1 MEKLNLSGDQ
11 LDLLKEVGT
20 IGGGNAATALSQIL
34 ERKVT
39 IAVPQIKFVSSEAVT
54 NSEFLIEPEEVG
66 LAIDLKILGA
76 LQGGMVILFSQKS
89 ALLMI
94 DILMKRKMGSTQLI
108 NLMEASALSEISH
121 IISGSYINAVGEL
134 LELHQLIPSIPR
146 TIVDR
151 MDRLSKLLIKRLSDN
166 NSGYLLPIENN
177 LTIEDIKVNL
187 FVIFLL
193 EHESIKK
200 ILKISGL

>member
-1 MEKLNLSGDQ
+1 MEKLNLGNEQ
-11 LDLLKEVGT
+11 LDLFKEIGS

-34 ERKVT
+34 ASKVT
-39 IAVPQIKFVSSEAVT
+39 ISVPQVKLVSSEAVT
-54 NSEFLIEPEEVG
+54 NSEFQIEPEEVG
-66 LAIDLKILGA
+66 LAIDFKILGA

-94 DILMKRKMGSTQLI
+94 DILLKKKIGSTQLI
-108 NLMEASALSEISH
+108 NLMEASALSEVSH

-151 MDRLSKLLIKRLSDN
+151 MDRLNKLLIRRLSDDS
-166 NSGYLLPIENN
+166 SGYLLPIENN
-177 LTIEDIKVNL
+177 LVIEDIKVDL

-193 EHESIKK
+193 EQESIRKV
-200 ILKISGL
+200 LKLSGL

>member
-1 MEKLNLSGDQ
+1 
-11 LDLLKEVGT
+11 V
-20 IGGGNAATALSQIL
+20 A
-34 ERKVT
+34 
-39 IAVPQIKFVSSEAVT
+39 

-94 DILMKRKMGSTQLI
+94 DILMKKKIGSTQLI

-134 LELHQLIPSIPR
+134 LELHQLIPSIPQ

-151 MDRLSKLLIKRLSDN
+151 MDRLNKLLIKRLSDN
-166 NSGYLLPIENN
+166 NAGYLLPIENN
-177 LTIEDIKVNL
+177 LTIEDIKVDL
-187 FVIFLL
+187 FVILLL
-193 EHESIKK
+193 EQESIKK

>member
-1 MEKLNLSGDQ
+1 MEKLNLSRDQ

-94 DILMKRKMGSTQLI
+94 DILMKRKIGSTQLI

>member
-1 MEKLNLSGDQ
+1 MEELNLSKDQ

-34 ERKVT
+34 ERKVS
-39 IAVPQIKFVSSEAVT
+39 ISVPQVKIVSPEAVT
-54 NSEFLIEPEEVG
+54 NSSFMIDPEEVG

-94 DILMKRKMGSTQLI
+94 DILMKKDIGSTQLI
-108 NLMEASALSEISH
+108 NLIEASALSEVSH

-146 TIVDR
+146 TVVDR
-151 MDRLSKLLIKRLSDN
+151 MDRLNKLLIKRLSDN

-177 LTIEDIKVNL
+177 LVIEDIKVDL
-187 FVIFLL
+187 FVILLL
-193 EHESIKK
+193 EQESIKK
-200 ILKISGL
+200 VLKISGL